1 VEAISFP
8 APSFL
13 VASPRNGGGRMREGE
28 GGRGGT
34 VVSQKGGGRSVC
46 WKMERAVSFFLS
58 AFVFFPYLNNI
69 VSNIVVY

>member
-1 VEAISFP
+1 
-8 APSFL
+8 
-13 VASPRNGGGRMREGE
+13 MREGE

-46 WKMERAVSFFLS
+46 WKMERAVSFSLS
-58 AFVFFPYLNNI
+58 TFVFFPYPNNI